1 MYLKVMK
8 LPVVVVYK
16 TTYRKKEK
24 FHLKVFRDVY
34 VDDVISTT
42 KRKHLIPKD
51 SEIVEIGV
59 GSIFEERYMK
69 KYKIT
74 KTIKEETTAEKT
86 MKELQTIVNKQRG
99 Q

>member
-1 MYLKVMK
+1 MK

-42 KRKHLIPKD
+42 KRKPLK
-51 SEIVEIGV
+51 
-59 GSIFEERYMK
+59 SIRS
-69 KYKIT
+69 
-74 KTIKEETTAEKT
+74 
-86 MKELQTIVNKQRG
+86 LKQLKRKRPRRK